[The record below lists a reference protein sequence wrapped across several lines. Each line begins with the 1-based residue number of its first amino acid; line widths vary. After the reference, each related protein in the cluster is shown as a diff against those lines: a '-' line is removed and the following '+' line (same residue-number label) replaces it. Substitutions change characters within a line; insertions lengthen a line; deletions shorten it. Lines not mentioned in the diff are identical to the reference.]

1 MARCAALAGP
11 KRQQQRR
18 QRQGLVNGTLLI
30 GIVAALAAA
39 LIGYL
44 LGTLRAARRAEVLR
58 GELESTR
65 ARLTSES
72 EQRTRASELLAA
84 AEAQVRAAV
93 ESASR
98 AALNSNSETFLKLAR
113 EVFGRDQA
121 TASASLKE
129 REDAIKQLVEPI
141 RAALVKQETQAQ
153 ELERLRMESHGKL
166 AGQIEGLMSV
176 QSILQRETRNLSTA
190 LRRPEVRGRWGEL
203 TLRRV
208 VELSGMSEHCDF
220 VEQPEV
226 QTGEGT
232 LRPDLLVRMPEARDL
247 VVDAK
252 TPLDAYMDAIEAND
266 DDTRRAA
273 LARHARHVEQRV
285 RELGQKSY
293 WEQFEHSPEFAV
305 LFLPGDQFLSAAL
318 VERPDLLDNAL
329 NQSIIIATPSTLMAL
344 LKVVAYGWRQAAA
357 SQNAAEIRELGQELQ
372 RRLGTFVSHLNKVG
386 RSLDNALGA
395 YNAAVGSWERN
406 VTPQARRFTE
416 LGATSEVLPSIEPA
430 EQVVRLPQPAADPS
444 GESSDTTSKQ

>member
-1 MARCAALAGP
+1 MNP
-11 KRQQQRR
+11 
-18 QRQGLVNGTLLI
+18 VW
-30 GIVAALAAA
+30 IVLAALAAA
-39 LIGYL
+39 LIGFL
-44 LGTLRAARRAEVLR
+44 VGTLRAARRAEGLR
-58 GELESTR
+58 VELEATR
-65 ARLTSES
+65 VKLSSES
-72 EQRTRASELLAA
+72 EQRARTAELLSQ
-84 AEAQVRAAV
+84 AENQVRSAV

-141 RAALVKQETQAQ
+141 RAALVKQEAQAL
-153 ELERLRMESHGKL
+153 ELERLRVESHGKL
-166 AGQIEGLMSV
+166 GGQIEGLMSV

-220 VEQPEV
+220 TEQPEV
-226 QTGEGT
+226 QTSEGT
-232 LRPDLLVRMPEARDL
+232 LRPDLLVHMPEARDL

-252 TPLDAYMDAIEAND
+252 TPLDAYMDAIEATD
-266 DDTRRAA
+266 DDTRATA

-285 RELGQKSY
+285 RELGQKNY

-329 NQSIIIATPSTLMAL
+329 KQSIIIATPSTLMAL

-357 SQNAAEIRELGQELQ
+357 SENAAEIRELGQELQ
-372 RRLGTFVSHLNKVG
+372 RRLGTFVNHMNKVG
-386 RSLDNALGA
+386 RSLDNALSA

-416 LGATSEVLPSIEPA
+416 LGATSEVLPSLEPA
-430 EQVVRLPQPAADPS
+430 EQVVRLPQAVAEPLAELPAAPAVGTEPPTPAEPAEPAEQAEQAAKS
-444 GESSDTTSKQ
+444 

>member
-1 MARCAALAGP
+1 MTA
-11 KRQQQRR
+11 
-18 QRQGLVNGTLLI
+18 TLII

-65 ARLTSES
+65 ARLDFETSNALELPS
-72 EQRTRASELLAA
+72 CCRRRSAGARGGRERVARRVRLEQRDFS
-84 AEAQVRAAV
+84 Q
-93 ESASR
+93 
-98 AALNSNSETFLKLAR
+98 LAR

-141 RAALVKQETQAQ
+141 RVALVKQEAQAQ
-153 ELERLRMESHGKL
+153 ELERLRVESHGKL
-166 AGQIEGLMSV
+166 GGQIEGLMNV

-220 VEQPEV
+220 AEQPEV

-266 DDTRRAA
+266 DDTRRTA

-329 NQSIIIATPSTLMAL
+329 KQSIIIATPSTLMAL

-357 SQNAAEIRELGQELQ
+357 SQNAAEIRELGQELH
-372 RRLGTFVSHLNKVG
+372 RRLLATFVSPEQGWPLA
-386 RSLDNALGA
+386 RQRIGA
-395 YNAAVGSWERN
+395 YNAAVGSMGTQRDAAG
-406 VTPQARRFTE
+406 PASPSSARPPKFCR
-416 LGATSEVLPSIEPA
+416 
-430 EQVVRLPQPAADPS
+430 R
-444 GESSDTTSKQ
+444 SSRPNKSCACRSPLRRTKRRTTGYRSSAQ

>member
-1 MARCAALAGP
+1 M
-11 KRQQQRR
+11 
-18 QRQGLVNGTLLI
+18 NTLI
-30 GIVAALAAA
+30 VTIVAALAAA

-44 LGTLRAARRAEVLR
+44 LGTLRAARRAEALR
-58 GELESTR
+58 VELESTR
-65 ARLTSES
+65 ARLSSES
-72 EQRTRASELLAA
+72 EQRARTTELLSA

-129 REDAIKQLVEPI
+129 REDAIRQLVEPI
-141 RAALVKQETQAQ
+141 RAALMKQETQAQ

-166 AGQIEGLMSV
+166 AGQIEGLMNV

-220 VEQPEV
+220 TEQTQV
-226 QTGEGT
+226 QSGEGT
-232 LRPDLLVRMPEARDL
+232 LRPDLLVRMPEDREL

-266 DDTRRAA
+266 EDTRRTA
-273 LARHARHVEQRV
+273 LARHAKQVEQRV
-285 RELGQKSY
+285 RELGLKSY
-293 WEQFEHSPEFAV
+293 WEQFERSPEFAV

-318 VERPDLLDNAL
+318 AERPDLLDTAL
-329 NQSIIIATPSTLMAL
+329 KQSIIIATPSTLMAL
-344 LKVVAYGWRQAAA
+344 LKVIAYGWRQAAA
-357 SQNAAEIRELGQELQ
+357 SQNAAQIRELGQELH
-372 RRLGTFVSHLNKVG
+372 RRLTTFVSHMQKVG

-395 YNAAVGSWERN
+395 YTAAVGSFERN

-416 LGATSEVLPSIEPA
+416 LGATPDSLPTIEPA
-430 EQVVRLPQPAADPS
+430 EQVVRLPQVSTPDADEPTQKPS
-444 GESSDTTSKQ
+444 

>member
-18 QRQGLVNGTLLI
+18 QRQGLVNGILLI